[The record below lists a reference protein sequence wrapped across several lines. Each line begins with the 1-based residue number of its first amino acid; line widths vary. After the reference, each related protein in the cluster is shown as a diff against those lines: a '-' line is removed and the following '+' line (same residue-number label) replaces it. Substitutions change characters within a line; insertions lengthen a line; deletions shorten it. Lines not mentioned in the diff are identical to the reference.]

1 MAVSDATGESPRRAL
16 QIERRGIDLVPLD
29 ERHDRPRALVWLWV
43 GTTSTVFTLVYG
55 ALLVA
60 IGLSFAQAMIA
71 IVVGNAIGFALTG
84 LTSLQGPAVGTSTQT
99 ISRAAFGPRGGR
111 LLAFF
116 SWITLVGFEAGGL
129 VLIVFAVL
137 ALLGQFGVSQS
148 PSVSTVV
155 ILVAAAVQL
164 VLPLFGYD
172 LILRAQRV
180 FSYVAVAMFVVMA
193 VVAIPR
199 VDLGAVSKAASPAT
213 VTVGIALVVAA
224 GGLSWAVMGSDY
236 SRYLRPDTSR
246 RATFLDSAL
255 GGFAAYTLLMT
266 LGAAVASITTKAS
279 DPISGLPDALPRW
292 FVIPY
297 LLLAI
302 VTLLAVNTTD
312 LYSSG
317 LNLQTMGVKI
327 RRSITV
333 IVDLTICVLIAFWA
347 VFAQSFYEL
356 LENFLNILVIWLA
369 PWVAIYLVDWLLRR
383 GRYDAESLFPGGAGE
398 RGVYW
403 RSGGVHV
410 PALVALLL
418 GMAGATLW
426 INSVLIVGP
435 LSSLT
440 GGSDLSVF
448 AGMLVG
454 GGAYWLLAR
463 RRVPAE
469 ARAGGSHAVERVAG
483 RGDRST

>member
-1 MAVSDATGESPRRAL
+1 MAAPDAPSTSSQRSL
-16 QIERRGIDLVPLD
+16 QIERRGIDLVPLA
-29 ERHDRPRALVWLWV
+29 ERHDRPRSLIWLWV
-43 GTTSTVFTLVYG
+43 GTTSSVFTFVYG
-55 ALLVA
+55 ALLIA
-60 IGLSFAQAMIA
+60 IGLSFAQALFA
-71 IVVGNAIGFALTG
+71 IVVGNAVGFTLTG

-129 VLIVFAVL
+129 VLIVFAAL
-137 ALLGQFGVSQS
+137 ALLGQLGVPDS
-148 PSVSTVV
+148 PAVSTIV

-172 LILRAQRV
+172 LIMRAQRV
-180 FSYVAVAMFVVMA
+180 FSYVAIAMFAVMA
-193 VVAIPR
+193 IVALPK
-199 VDLGAVSKAASPAT
+199 VDLGAVSKAAAPAD
-213 VTVGIALVVAA
+213 VTIGIALVIAA
-224 GGLSWAVMGSDY
+224 GGLSWSVMGSDY
-236 SRYLRPDTSR
+236 SRYLRPDTSK
-246 RATFLDSAL
+246 RATFLCSAG
-255 GGFAAYTLLMT
+255 GGFVAYTVLMT
-266 LGAAVASITTKAS
+266 LGAAVASITIDAS
-279 DPISGLPDALPRW
+279 DPISGLPGALPGW
-292 FVIPY
+292 FVVPY
-297 LLLAI
+297 LVLAI

-317 LNLQTMGVKI
+317 LNLQTMGVRI
-327 RRSITV
+327 RRSVTV
-333 IVDLTICVLIAFWA
+333 IVDLLICVGIAFWA
-347 VFAQSFYEL
+347 VFAESFYEL
-356 LENFLNILVIWLA
+356 LQNFLNILVIWLA

-383 GRYDAESLFPGGAGE
+383 GRYDANSLFPGGRGE

-418 GMAGATLW
+418 GMVSATLW
-426 INSVLIVGP
+426 INSVLVVGP

-454 GGAYWLLAR
+454 GGVYWLLASR
-463 RRVPAE
+463 KVKAE
-469 ARAGGSHAVERVAG
+469 RGTETVHAT
-483 RGDRST
+483 DRTT